1 MRDEDKANTHHVPKF
16 KINNHHLPGASYS
29 TRICVDDGTE
39 TCTHLALPDSMS
51 NCGNAATPG
60 AADGS
65 QTANA
70 RSARRRVVG
79 LAVVV
84 GDMAYFGSRV
94 RYSLPQST

>member
-1 MRDEDKANTHHVPKF
+1 MNRYRYAGCAMRIKQTHIMYVPII
-16 KINNHHLPGASYS
+16 KISSQHLPGASYS

-51 NCGNAATPG
+51 NCGNADTPG

-70 RSARRRVVG
+70 RSVRRRVG

-84 GDMAYFGSRV
+84 GDMAYFG
-94 RYSLPQST
+94 